1 MQIHTGDI
9 LSVTSG
15 IIVQQVNAQGVMA
28 SGVAKAIRDKYPIV
42 FDEYSKYVG
51 PAYQQKDNGRGV
63 LGDII
68 VSAPTDDLLIVS
80 IIGQQFFG
88 RDGKR
93 YTSYDAL
100 DVGFKEI
107 ATMIAELDL
116 DVEADVHHPLIGA
129 GLGGGDW
136 SIIEAIIKAHLPDTH
151 LWVL

>member
-1 MQIHTGDI
+1 MQIHTGNI

-42 FDEYSKYVG
+42 FEEYARYVG
-51 PAYQQKDNGRGV
+51 PAYQQKENGRGL

-68 VSAPTDDLLIVS
+68 VTAVTPDLLVVS

-100 DVGFKEI
+100 DIGFKEV
-107 ATMIAELDL
+107 ATLVDDL
-116 DVEADVHHPLIGA
+116 KLNVEVHHPLLGA

-136 SIIEAIIKAHLPDTH
+136 QIIEAIIKSHLTGTH
-151 LWVL
+151 LWVM

>member
-9 LSVTSG
+9 LTVTSG

-51 PAYQQKDNGRGV
+51 PAYQQKNGGRDL
-63 LGDII
+63 LGNII

-136 SIIEAIIKAHLPDTH
+136 QIIEAIIKSHLPRTH
-151 LWVL
+151 LWIQ

>member
-9 LSVTSG
+9 LTVTSG

-42 FDEYSKYVG
+42 FEEYSRYVG
-51 PAYQQKDNGRGV
+51 PAYQQKDHGRGF

-68 VSAPTDDLLIVS
+68 VTAVTPDLGLLVVS

-100 DVGFKEI
+100 DTGFKEVASLI
-107 ATMIAELDL
+107 DDL
-116 DVEADVHHPLIGA
+116 DSSIDVHHPLIGA

-136 SIIEAIIKAHLPDTH
+136 QIIEAIIKSHLPGTH
-151 LWVL
+151 LWVM